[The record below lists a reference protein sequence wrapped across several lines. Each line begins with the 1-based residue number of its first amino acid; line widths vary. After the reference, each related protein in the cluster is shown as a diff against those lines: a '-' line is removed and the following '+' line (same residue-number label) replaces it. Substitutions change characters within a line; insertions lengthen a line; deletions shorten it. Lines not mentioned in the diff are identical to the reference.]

1 MRDSGEAISNTSLSG
16 VLGLLCAISALFGGT
31 VLVGLTLM
39 ICASIVLRATGFS
52 PIQGDFELLQVGL
65 AIAVGGF
72 LPWCHLKGSNI
83 YVDFVTAR
91 ASMRTQRRLEAFAGI
106 LVAIMM
112 ALVSWRAGAG
122 ALAAKASGEVTMIRG
137 FPLWVSYTLMT
148 PGLALTSV
156 VALEIAWRRWKEAR
170 E

>member
-1 MRDSGEAISNTSLSG
+1 MQVHDSVVSTPFSRLLGALS
-16 VLGLLCAISALFGGT
+16 AFSALFGGT
-31 VLVGLTLM
+31 VLVGLALM
-39 ICASIVLRATGFS
+39 VCASIALRATGFS

-65 AIAVGGF
+65 AVAVGGF

-83 YVDFVTAR
+83 YIDFVTAR
-91 ASMRTQRRLEAFAGI
+91 ASTRTQLRLEAFAGV

-137 FPLWVSYTLMT
+137 FPLWISYMLMT
-148 PGLALTSV
+148 PGLVLTSL
-156 VALEIAWRRWKEAR
+156 VALEIAWRRWKEAAG

>member
-1 MRDSGEAISNTSLSG
+1 MQTQQSIASTPFSRLLTA
-16 VLGLLCAISALFGGT
+16 LCAISALFGGV
-31 VLVGLTLM
+31 VLVALALM
-39 ICASIVLRATGFS
+39 VCASIALRATGFS

-72 LPWCHLKGSNI
+72 LPWCHLKGGNI
-83 YVDFVTAR
+83 YIDFMTAR
-91 ASMRTQRRLEAFAGI
+91 VSTRTQCRLEAFAGV

-137 FPLWVSYTLMT
+137 FPLWISYMLMT
-148 PGLALTSV
+148 PGLVLTSL
-156 VALEIAWRRWKEAR
+156 VALEIAWRRWKEAAG